1 MKTKNFP
8 LNRIAFACTLLL
20 ANPLAW
26 AEDQFDASL
35 WGGGSVLGID
45 FARFNVKNAV
55 LPGRYEAQIYV
66 NNEEKG
72 ESDIIFAD
80 NPATGRAEL
89 CFTPKLQEMLDLM
102 DEAIVK
108 SPNVEDDTCVFASE
122 AIPQGT
128 FDYQGGE
135 MKLKLEIPQALTIR
149 RPRGYIA
156 PSRWQTGTNAAFAN
170 YDINYYRS
178 GNPEVKSE
186 SLYVGLRGGVNL
198 GNWALR
204 HNGSFSRFENHSSSG
219 FTDKGKNHYERGDT
233 YLQRDFALLRGNVTV
248 GDFFSTARIGENF
261 GLRGLRIA
269 SDDRM
274 LAPSQRGFA
283 PWCVAWQIQTPK
295 SALNKMAIPFIKSL
309 CPQGLS

>member
-8 LNRIAFACTLLL
+8 LNKIAFACTLLL
-20 ANPLAW
+20 VNPLAY

-108 SPNVEDDTCVFASE
+108 SPNAGDDTCVFASE
-122 AIPQGT
+122 AT
-128 FDYQGGE
+128 VS
-135 MKLKLEIPQALTIR
+135 L
-149 RPRGYIA
+149 
-156 PSRWQTGTNAAFAN
+156 AN
-170 YDINYYRS
+170 WHQCRFC
-178 GNPEVKSE
+178 K
-186 SLYVGLRGGVNL
+186 
-198 GNWALR
+198 LR
-204 HNGSFSRFENHSSSG
+204 HQLLSF
-219 FTDKGKNHYERGDT
+219 
-233 YLQRDFALLRGNVTV
+233 
-248 GDFFSTARIGENF
+248 
-261 GLRGLRIA
+261 
-269 SDDRM
+269 
-274 LAPSQRGFA
+274 
-283 PWCVAWQIQTPK
+283 W
-295 SALNKMAIPFIKSL
+295 
-309 CPQGLS
+309 